1 MINEFEKSKNKDY
14 TKYDKNNK
22 FGLNEHYR

>member
-1 MINEFEKSKNKDY
+1 MKKEFKNSKEKDY
-14 TKYDKNNK
+14 KKYDKNNK